1 MTVLAVEPFDQYGVV
16 GNLLQ
21 RWTGSAVNGITLLTG
36 ITDGTGLSAKF
47 DSQHATLELPWGS
60 NNATV
65 ICSGS
70 FKIGNVGSDTYM
82 PTLIAF
88 SDNGTNQ
95 LYLGFDGSYRLAI
108 KRGFWGTTIAT
119 STNALAVGTRYH
131 IEFKATLHGSAG
143 VVEVRVDGSSVGWI
157 PQTTG
162 LNTKSTANAYA
173 NGLIFQGNI
182 SGSNYTVDDLVVM
195 DTSGAAPLNDFLND
209 NKLITTFP
217 AGAGSSTQFTPT
229 GEAANYQCVDNVTP
243 NDAIYVNDATTGH
256 RDTYDITNLPNGTVP
271 LHISVMRRHMK
282 SDAGARSMNPVIKL
296 GSTVVVGANQT
307 TGLSWLWSTTYH
319 PLDPNGNAWTLAN
332 ANAIEVGQ
340 DVAA

>member
-1 MTVLAVEPFDQYGVV
+1 MAVLTVEPFDQYGVV
-16 GNLLQ
+16 ANLLQ
-21 RWTGSAVNGITLLTG
+21 RWTGTATTGITLLTG

-47 DSQHATLELPWGS
+47 DGNHATLELPWGS
-60 NNATV
+60 NKATV
-65 ICSGS
+65 VGSGS
-70 FKIGNVGSDTYM
+70 FKIGTIGDNTYM

-88 SDNGTNQ
+88 SDNGANQ
-95 LYLGFDGSYRLAI
+95 VYLGFDASRRLVI

-119 STNALAVGTRYH
+119 STNALALGVRYH
-131 IEFKATLHGSAG
+131 IEFKVTIHASAG

-162 LNTKSTANAYA
+162 LNTQSTANAYA

-182 SGSNYTVDDLVVM
+182 AGSNYTADDLVVM

-229 GEAANYQCVDNVTP
+229 GEGANWQCVDNLTP
-243 NDAIYVNDATTGH
+243 NDAIYVNDATVGH
-256 RDTYDITNLPNGTVP
+256 RDTYDTTNLPNGTVP
-271 LHISVMRRHMK
+271 LHVAVMRRHQK
-282 SDAGARSMNPVIKL
+282 SDAGARSLNPILKL
-296 GSTVVVGANQT
+296 GSTVEVGANQAV
-307 TGLSWLWSTTYH
+307 GLAWVWSTTLH
-319 PLDPNGNAWTLAN
+319 PLDPDGNPWTFTTAN
-332 ANAIEVGQ
+332 ALEAGQ